1 MWPGSLGWLVRW
13 RAPDHQ
19 QFADMLDRRRVELL
33 TNCREEVLTDFT
45 VIVIDPDLDQ
55 PVTGETGIDLLDDR
69 FGEAVLADRDHG
81 MQGMRT
87 GAQGASLVGTEVEHA
102 GYLC

>member
-1 MWPGSLGWLVRW
+1 
-13 RAPDHQ
+13 
-19 QFADMLDRRRVELL
+19 MLDRRRIELL
-33 TNCREEVLTDFT
+33 TKRARKLLADFP

-55 PVTGETGIDLLDDR
+55 LVAGETGIDLLDDR

-87 GAQGASLVGTEVEHA
+87 GAQARRSSELRLSMQDTFS
-102 GYLC
+102 